1 MRKSARAYKE
11 LDNWIFGR
19 SIRGDLNMLRTAVVP
34 EVIAGVVSNSNMKT
48 LALGVLLSLA
58 LGAQG
63 FAIIRPPYPA
73 KPMPPYHGRFI
84 VIGDDAKSQAVVKP
98 PK

>member
-34 EVIAGVVSNSNMKT
+34 EVIAGVVSKSKSDGAIFRCSARPF
-48 LALGVLLSLA
+48 LA
-58 LGAQG
+58 
-63 FAIIRPPYPA
+63 YPI
-73 KPMPPYHGRFI
+73 GRWFTH
-84 VIGDDAKSQAVVKP
+84 
-98 PK
+98 